1 MRNLFMLLLLLN
13 ALAWAYQSWVIEPD
27 NPVEP
32 LHILQDYPRLTAV
45 QLNREVKAAPAVVQ
59 GEAANSVEKE
69 LNCLNIGPIVAEN
82 DANNITERL
91 RSRNVRVTRTARE
104 GQIWVGHW
112 VQVVGVSNR
121 VAAEAA
127 RDRLIAAGLTDAYI
141 VSGGSE
147 VKIQLGVFK
156 SSGSAESTVS
166 KARAQG
172 FETRIEERFQPGTQY
187 WLAVELPAWQGLQPG
202 ELRSSNGQIL
212 RTEAVPCNPDDS

>member
-1 MRNLFMLLLLLN
+1 MRNLFLLLLLLN
-13 ALAWAYQSWVIEPD
+13 VLAWAYQSWVIEPD
-27 NPVEP
+27 SPVEP

-45 QLNREVKAAPAVVQ
+45 QLNRNVKVAPAAEQDNV
-59 GEAANSVEKE
+59 ANSVEKR

-82 DANNITERL
+82 DANSITERL
-91 RSRNVRVTRTARE
+91 RSRNVRVIRTARE

-147 VKIQLGVFK
+147 LKISLGVFK
-156 SSGSAESTVS
+156 SAASTESTVS
-166 KARAQG
+166 RARAQG
-172 FETRIEERFQPGTQY
+172 FETRIEERYQPGTHY
-187 WLAVELPAWQGLQPG
+187 WLAVELPAGQGLQPG